1 MPRDSQWRAELE
13 EATNEALGEGPV
25 SSDVLERSLT
35 LALSC
40 DVADLE
46 QVDHAFTQLLRL
58 AGHVWQTSGPDVGE
72 RAVSAAMTI
81 AIRSYAATANPQVV
95 RVLAGRLQRHGL
107 TQLSLALFD
116 EAVSIEP
123 TDQGRNGLSPLAVL
137 QNSRGDLLRQVGHLA
152 EAEAALIASLDA
164 IGEHAEEAQEL
175 RSAVLNN
182 LGLVR
187 LRNGDHRGASECL
200 VESLDLADRVGMS
213 PAEVAITVD
222 NLGRAEL
229 GLARDA
235 GPYWIS
241 EEYINQPTA
250 EHLRNAEE
258 YFARSQEL
266 LEPHLPETSED
277 FVISLINSADVALE
291 RKDWATFRKIGAR
304 AVDIAQRGQASDEM
318 TAIALAV
325 QARGAAE
332 MGDPA
337 EAVELLE
344 PWFEQVAPTMAPHE
358 MPPRALTTLLG
369 AGARVGNRALVER
382 VGQTLAR
389 ADDEMLH
396 RMISGA
402 GDADAERVF
411 DDYAERAELI
421 LGHCMSVSSDGT
433 VPLWLYG
440 LLLNRKGVLSERT
453 GSAWLRAAVDGPASA
468 ALLERV
474 RELRTEVARIDL
486 EGADAGPIQLA
497 RRRYADAVAEL
508 SEAEAA
514 LHSELGPE
522 RSAPQAIAPA
532 DVQACLDSETLLL
545 DFAMSRSPDG
555 SRTYAMIMVRADGP
569 IALHD
574 LGPVAEIDERLQS
587 LQESLSN
594 AGGENR
600 DVEKGRNDVRAG
612 ARDVEKGVSGLRN
625 GVDGIRHLLPQL
637 FGRDE
642 RLEPRL
648 VIAPTGLWGLIPLS
662 LIADSAGS
670 PLIENHIVELVPSA
684 RWLCTRDGG
693 RGQPGAPLVLGDA
706 DFDLGS
712 ADEIS
717 PLMPMRLGRLEHA
730 ATEVR
735 EVAGRLG
742 VTPVVAAEA
751 TRERLLE
758 TVRPK
763 ILHIATHG
771 VFLDAIASIAELSEP
786 RATLMRNVG
795 GTIVVEEADPQFL
808 PVPDRRDAAAD
819 ARDTHR
825 NRVEWLRTI
834 GPTGR
839 LSRSAILLT
848 GFNRWLAGLP
858 TSPDVGTGAV
868 SAGEFSL
875 LDLSGTELVVLS
887 ACETGV
893 GAVSYVDGTLV
904 GLRTAALAAGAAC
917 CVASLWNVDDAATAR
932 LMSFFYD
939 ALNDG
944 YRPGAALRSA
954 QLKIR
959 EQLPDPYYWAGWVAD
974 GATTSPASAATD

>member
-1 MPRDSQWRAELE
+1 MPPDSQWRAELQD
-13 EATNEALGEGPV
+13 AVNETLAEVPV
-25 SSDVLERSLT
+25 SSDVLERCLT

-40 DVADLE
+40 DVTDLE
-46 QVDHAFTQLLRL
+46 QVDHTFTQLLRL
-58 AGHVWQTSGPDVGE
+58 AGHLWQTSGPDVGE
-72 RAVSAAMTI
+72 GAVFAAMTI

-95 RVLAGRLQRHGL
+95 RVLADRLRRHGL

-116 EAVSIEP
+116 EAVSIKP
-123 TDQGRNGLSPLAVL
+123 PDHGRNGVSPFAVL
-137 QNSRGDLLRQVGHLA
+137 QNSRGDLLRELGHLA

-187 LRNGDHRGASECL
+187 LRNGDHRGARDCL
-200 VESLDLADRVGMS
+200 VESLDLADRAGML
-213 PAEVAITVD
+213 PADVAITVD

-235 GPYWIS
+235 GSYWIS
-241 EEYINQPTA
+241 EKYVNQPTA
-250 EHLRNAEE
+250 EHLRNAEQ
-258 YFARSQEL
+258 YFARAQEL
-266 LEPHLPETSED
+266 LEPHLPDTSED

-291 RKDWATFRKIGAR
+291 REDWAAFREIGAR
-304 AVDIAQRGQASDEM
+304 AVDTARRGQVSDEM

-332 MGDPA
+332 MGDAA
-337 EAVELLE
+337 EAVALLE
-344 PWFEQVAPTMAPHE
+344 PWFEEVAPTMALHE

-369 AGARVGNRALVER
+369 AGARNGNRALVER
-382 VGQTLAR
+382 VGRTLAQ

-396 RMISGA
+396 RMISRA

-421 LGHCMSVSSDGT
+421 LGHCMSVSSDET
-433 VPLWLYG
+433 VPPWLYG

-453 GSAWLRAAVDGPASA
+453 GSAWLRAAGDGAAPS
-468 ALLERV
+468 ALLARV
-474 RELRTEVARIDL
+474 RELRAEVARIDL
-486 EGADAGPIQLA
+486 EGAEVGPIQLA

-508 SEAEAA
+508 SGAEAA

-522 RSAPQAIAPA
+522 RSAPRPIAPT

-545 DFAMSRSPDG
+545 DFAVSQNPGG
-555 SRTYAMIMVRADGP
+555 SRNYAMIMVRADGP
-569 IALHD
+569 IVLHD
-574 LGPVAEIDERLQS
+574 LGPVAEVDERLRS
-587 LQESLSN
+587 LQESLSD
-594 AGGENR
+594 ARGEKR
-600 DVEKGRNDVRAG
+600 DVEKGGNDVRTG
-612 ARDVEKGVSGLRN
+612 ARDVEKGGTGLRN
-625 GVDGIRHLLPQL
+625 GVDGIRYLLPKL

-648 VIAPTGLWGLIPLS
+648 VIAPTGLWGMIPLS
-662 LIADSAGS
+662 LIGDSAGS
-670 PLIENHIVELVPSA
+670 PLIENHVVELVPSA
-684 RWLCTRDGG
+684 RWLCTRDRG
-693 RGQPGAPLVLGDA
+693 RNKPGTPLVLGDA
-706 DFDLGS
+706 DFDFGS
-712 ADEIS
+712 SDEIS
-717 PLMPMRLGRLEHA
+717 PLMPMRLGRLVHA
-730 ATEVR
+730 AAELN
-735 EVAGRLG
+735 EVAERLG
-742 VTPVVAAEA
+742 VTPTAAAGA

-758 TVRPK
+758 VVSPQ

-786 RATLMRNVG
+786 RATLMRSLG
-795 GTIVVEEADPQFL
+795 GTLVIEEAAPLGL
-808 PVPDRRDAAAD
+808 PVPKKRNAASD

-834 GPTGR
+834 GPSGR
-839 LSRSAILLT
+839 LSRSAILLA

-858 TSPDVGTGAV
+858 TPSDIGTGAV

-875 LDLSGTELVVLS
+875 LDLSATELVVLS

-944 YRPGAALRSA
+944 CGPGAALRTA

-974 GATTSPASAATD
+974 GAATPSVSCD